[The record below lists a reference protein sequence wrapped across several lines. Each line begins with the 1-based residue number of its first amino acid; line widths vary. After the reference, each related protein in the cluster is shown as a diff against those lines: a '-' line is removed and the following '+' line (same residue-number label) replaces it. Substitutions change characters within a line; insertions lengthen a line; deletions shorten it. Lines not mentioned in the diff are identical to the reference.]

1 MSDPTD
7 ADAAPQ
13 PPAPEKKPEENAAPP
28 AASDPQ
34 ASNQGSEP
42 SPATP
47 SAAETAP
54 PKAPTK
60 SAVVFAKDGSRI
72 RGLAPEKIE
81 PYNFRSTGLL
91 TSVDL
96 RQLGVIHQRYAQH
109 LAARL
114 STFFRTECVLKI
126 SNFTSITFAK
136 LCESMGNPTH
146 LTLFQ
151 VEALSGV
158 GVVEVGIKLGLAM
171 ADRLLGGKGRAPAED
186 RPLTEIELTLVDDVL
201 HIILTE
207 WSQLWGEQDEKFR
220 PQVIGQETS
229 GRFLQTSPPDA
240 IFVAMTVDVKVGEI
254 EGRLQLGVP
263 FLMLEP
269 VIKTLHVKTQTS
281 EEARPKARQW
291 RAPYA
296 GISVPLHAEWGI
308 KEMQLREVLDIREG
322 DWFELSK
329 EIISKTRIKLSE
341 SEDYYGT
348 AGIQNG
354 HIAVELSERVH
365 KE

>member
-7 ADAAPQ
+7 AGATPER
-13 PPAPEKKPEENAAPP
+13 PAPEKKTEESPETPAASASSAPEQSSEPSHATPP
-28 AASDPQ
+28 AA
-34 ASNQGSEP
+34 
-42 SPATP
+42 
-47 SAAETAP
+47 ETVP
-54 PKAPTK
+54 PKAHAK
-60 SAVVFAKDGSRI
+60 GAVVFAKDGSRI

-151 VEALSGV
+151 VEALNGV

-171 ADRLLGGKGRAPAED
+171 ADRLLGGKGRAPQED

-229 GRFLQTSPPDA
+229 GRFLQTSPADA

-269 VIKTLHVKTQTS
+269 VIKTLHVKTQIS
-281 EEARPKARQW
+281 EETRPKARQW

-296 GISVPLHAEWGI
+296 GIEVPLHAEWGI
-308 KEMQLREVLDIREG
+308 KEMQLRDVLEIREG
-322 DWFELSK
+322 DWFELSR
-329 EIISKTRIKLSE
+329 EVISKTRIKLSE
-341 SEDYYGT
+341 SEEYCGT

>member
-7 ADAAPQ
+7 AGATQQ
-13 PPAPEKKPEENAAPP
+13 PPARDKKPEESPEPPP
-28 AASDPQ
+28 ASAASAPE
-34 ASNQGSEP
+34 QGSEP

-47 SAAETAP
+47 PAAETAP
-54 PKAPTK
+54 PKAPAK

-72 RGLAPEKIE
+72 RGLSPEKIE

-151 VEALSGV
+151 VEALNGV

-171 ADRLLGGKGRAPAED
+171 ADRLLGGKGRAPEED

-229 GRFLQTSPPDA
+229 GRFLQTSPPDS

-254 EGRLQLGVP
+254 DGRLQLGVP

-269 VIKTLHVKTQTS
+269 VIKTLHVKTQTP
-281 EEARPKARQW
+281 EETRPKTRQW

-296 GISVPLHAEWGI
+296 GIAVPLHAEWSI

-322 DWFELSK
+322 EWFELSR
-329 EIISKTRIKLSE
+329 EIVSKTRIKLSE
-341 SEDYYGT
+341 SEEYYGT